1 MSSRSCAA
9 ASGRSA
15 AGGRRSSSRSRSA
28 TARTAGSR
36 RSSTTCGAS
45 ATRAARP
52 ATTGS
57 CRSTEF
63 DVERDQLAHLQAGET
78 IAHDM
83 PRDYVNTFLF
93 VAAG

>member
-1 MSSRSCAA
+1 MLEIEERHRPDGGVAEVFDYLRSI
-9 ASGRSA
+9 GY
-15 AGGRRSSSRSRSA
+15 AG
-28 TARTAGSR
+28 
-36 RSSTTCGAS
+36 
-45 ATRAARP
+45 RAARHDGLVP
-52 ATTGS
+52 LD
-57 CRSTEF
+57 RF